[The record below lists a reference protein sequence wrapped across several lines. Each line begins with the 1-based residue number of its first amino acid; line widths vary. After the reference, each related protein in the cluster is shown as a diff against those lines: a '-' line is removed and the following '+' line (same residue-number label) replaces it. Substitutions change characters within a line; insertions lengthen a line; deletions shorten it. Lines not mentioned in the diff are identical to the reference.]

1 MGVSVKDSSA
11 PEVIPVGTPA
21 DGWSSR
27 PLSRK
32 KKALFGIIV
41 VVVGC
46 LTGLFLLEMAVR
58 VRQWTRYGS
67 MRSVEDTFT
76 FDPVARLRVPIAGKT
91 TGSIR
96 INSLGFRSP
105 ELAVP
110 KPIGVVRLA
119 FLGGSTTY
127 CAEVSSNEMTWP
139 HLVWQSLSAAL
150 PESRLDY
157 INAGVPGFSVEHLL
171 LNLEKRVRPLAPDV
185 IVIYE
190 ATNDFSSDSREL
202 AIGQGLVDR
211 GSPFR
216 ESWLSKYSLLWFLLE
231 RNLTIWRLQAAV
243 QDTARKLAYEPR
255 QLSRGFE
262 RRLTELVRAGQE
274 MAPVVAVAGFS
285 ARLRRAEAPDTQ
297 REAAITALYYMPYMT
312 LDGLISGY
320 EEYNRV
326 IREVALHTG
335 ALYIGG
341 EDSIPP
347 DSAHYT
353 DSVHFTDAGSRAM
366 ARRVSEALL
375 GGSAFRRL
383 LGRKTAAGGRRI
395 YAEPAA
401 AH

>member
-1 MGVSVKDSSA
+1 
-11 PEVIPVGTPA
+11 
-21 DGWSSR
+21 
-27 PLSRK
+27 
-32 KKALFGIIV
+32 
-41 VVVGC
+41 
-46 LTGLFLLEMAVR
+46 MAVR

-216 ESWLSKYSLLWFLLE
+216 ESWLSKYSLLWFLLV

-243 QDTARKLAYEPR
+243 QDT
-255 QLSRGFE
+255 
-262 RRLTELVRAGQE
+262 
-274 MAPVVAVAGFS
+274 APVVAVAGFS